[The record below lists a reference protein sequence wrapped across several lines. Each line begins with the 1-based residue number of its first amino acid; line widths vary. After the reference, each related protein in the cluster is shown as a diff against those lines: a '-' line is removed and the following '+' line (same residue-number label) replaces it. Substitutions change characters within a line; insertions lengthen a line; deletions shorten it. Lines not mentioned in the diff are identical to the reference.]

1 MTGLSY
7 TVRIE
12 DRDLLMQ
19 LESLIGQME
28 DLEPFHRLVGE
39 HMLTSVYER
48 FETETAPDGSR
59 WQSHAPATV
68 RSRLKRNGNAP
79 LTILRE
85 SGRLAGSFNY
95 EATSQHAKIGTPVIY
110 AAIHHFGGEAGRN
123 HAVTIP
129 PRPILGLSAN
139 DETAII
145 EIAEDWL
152 AN

>member
-7 TVRIE
+7 TVTIE
-12 DRDLLMQ
+12 DRDLVMQ
-19 LESLIGQME
+19 LESLISKM
-28 DLEPFHRLVGE
+28 DDPAPFHRLVGE
-39 HMLTSVYER
+39 HMLTSVDER
-48 FETETAPDGSR
+48 FETETAPDGSS
-59 WQSHAPATV
+59 WQGHAEATK

-95 EATSQHAKIGTPVIY
+95 EATSQHTKIGTPVIY
-110 AAIHHFGGEAGRN
+110 AAIHHFGGAAGRN

-129 PRPILGLSAN
+129 PRPILGLSTN
-139 DETAII
+139 DEAAIV